1 MNTFTYI
8 PSSNRFPAQCGIE
21 VYHGSQSAVVIVTE
35 LPDNEGMSICNAFED
50 LILQV
55 AKAFELD
62 PGRLLW
68 LENWEAWKV
77 CEGAPYDREE
87 EEWIKVEFD
96 WDGRLASKPRWM
108 PVTASFV
115 EAAKSVL

>member
-1 MNTFTYI
+1 MNTFSYRVRA
-8 PSSNRFPAQCGIE
+8 NRCLAKCALE
-21 VYHGSQSAVVIVTE
+21 VYRGSNSAVVIVTE

-55 AKAFELD
+55 AETYDLN
-62 PGRLLW
+62 PGGLLW
-68 LENWEAWKV
+68 IEHWEAWKSS
-77 CEGAPYDREE
+77 EGAPYDREE
-87 EEWIKVEFD
+87 EEWIRVKFE
-96 WDGRLASKPRWM
+96 WNGHRASKPCWI